1 MAAAHTAVLELE
13 GATAQVIDLSYSFSR
28 STDPEKGQP
37 TKVVRNGMIS
47 VTIRSDE
54 AKMVGKIIAWMGQQ
68 DLPKTGSITIY
79 KDADQQKELK
89 KIEFENAFVVGYREN
104 FNSQGV
110 SANTIESFDITAE
123 NITVSD
129 VTFKMRWPDTA

>member
-13 GATAQVIDLSYSFSR
+13 GAKAQVIDLNYSFSR
-28 STDPEKGQP
+28 ATDPEKGQP
-37 TKVVRNGMIS
+37 TKVVRNGFIS
-47 VTIRSDE
+47 ITVRSDE
-54 AKMVGKIIAWMGQQ
+54 KEMNGKIIGWMGQQ

-89 KIEFENAFVVGYREN
+89 KIEFENGFVVGYREN

-110 SANTIESFDITAE
+110 SANTIESFDISAE
-123 NITVSD
+123 KIKVSGSE
-129 VTFKMRWPDTA
+129 FKMRWPDSE